1 MSLFEDT
8 NPKALKDLLGEINS
22 RTKALH
28 NFLGDF
34 VWGEPVQTH
43 GRTRSAFP
51 RFESYQAAS
60 ASL

>member
-1 MSLFEDT
+1 VLTDIARHSTIADC
-8 NPKALKDLLGEINS
+8 ARVRSSWLGEINS

-43 GRTRSAFP
+43 GL
-51 RFESYQAAS
+51 AS
-60 ASL
+60 TTLADFCD